1 MMTITRA
8 RPNWIIYIALAILLL
23 ALLTLAPAEAM
34 LGNVVKLVYAH
45 GAAMRVALYAYLIA
59 GALGLAQLVLRRD
72 TLARWTRA
80 TIETA
85 LFFWLL
91 HFVVS
96 LPAQVLAWGGIS
108 WSEPRVVSA
117 IWILALTLFIL
128 GVAVWMG
135 DPRWMAIAGI
145 ANSAIAMILMR
156 RAINVLHPIDP
167 ILGSDS
173 IAIKGFYL
181 AIVLTTGIL
190 AFQFA
195 RDRART

>member
-1 MMTITRA
+1 MMTTTRA

-181 AIVLTTGIL
+181 AIMLTTGIL